1 MQIPCISCQSRF
13 RLDSRLV
20 KATGSL
26 VRCSKCEYI
35 FMVYPPAFY
44 DEPVV
49 KDTNIDQSILDELL
63 KVEKIKRY
71 QGILDKT
78 SDEINNQQFDEIASI
93 KDLEEEEDDQE
104 AEIEDIELA
113 ELPDLSEY
121 ENMIDWD
128 EFPDEAD
135 LIENEKQ
142 FYNSIR
148 YLDINET

>member
-1 MQIPCISCQSRF
+1 
-13 RLDSRLV
+13 
-20 KATGSL
+20 
-26 VRCSKCEYI
+26 
-35 FMVYPPAFY
+35 MVYPPAFY
-44 DEPVV
+44 DELVV

-78 SDEINNQQFDEIASI
+78 SDEIHNQQFDEIASI
-93 KDLEEEEDDQE
+93 KDFEEEEDDQE

-135 LIENEKQ
+135 MIENEKQ
-142 FYNSIR
+142 FYNSTR